1 MYRETPYSNY
11 SGCRVELSTV
21 NGMQELPRLGLTQ
34 RIQDRYMLR
43 HSGSYI
49 AVLRTIIACHVVIWI
64 ARTSSGIVRI
74 LRSIYNLHNEN
85 PWRRK
90 PVPAWRQ
97 PIRIGSDRRKGISP
111 SPTIR
116 VNTIHNVTSTIN
128 NFGIYNNQSNG
139 LDITS
144 IVNAEVRHPVEAMGS
159 NPVEGW
165 CENKFLSLTNA
176 FMFVAIVKFPRTII
190 AI

>member
-90 PVPAWRQ
+90 
-97 PIRIGSDRRKGISP
+97 GISP

-159 NPVEGW
+159 NPVEG
-165 CENKFLSLTNA
+165 
-176 FMFVAIVKFPRTII
+176 
-190 AI
+190 